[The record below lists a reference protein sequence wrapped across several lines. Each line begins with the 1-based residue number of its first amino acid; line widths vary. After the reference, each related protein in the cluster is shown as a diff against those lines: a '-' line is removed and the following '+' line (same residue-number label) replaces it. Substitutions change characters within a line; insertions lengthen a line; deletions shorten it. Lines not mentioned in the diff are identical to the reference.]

1 MESNHGGEVIMTR
14 SPVAI
19 LGVAFD
25 NLTMAEAL
33 TRIESMIASRRPHYV
48 VTANVDFIVQARTD
62 VELRRIFLDAHLV
75 LCDGTPVLWASRLLG
90 NPLPERVA
98 GADLVPLLIEAAA
111 KKKYRLFFLGA
122 TPAAAQAA
130 TARLQAQFPEV
141 IIAGSY
147 SPPFRKLLEMDHQ
160 EIKRR
165 IVESRPDVLLVAFGC
180 PKQEKWM
187 AMHYRELGVPV
198 AVGVGA
204 TIDFLAGQVRRA
216 PRWMQRTGLEWVF
229 RLAQE
234 PGRLFQRYAKDLRTF
249 GTDLWRQW
257 WLLGRARHRRP
268 TRGDEVPN
276 PERLN
281 PGPALAP
288 AQFVL
293 DLSTW
298 QAIDSAGIARLMRL
312 QQEITAA
319 GGDLCLVNPAPLVQR
334 VLRFMRLE
342 DFFIVAPDLTA
353 GRALLEERATAGEA
367 QVLARTNG
375 EAPNLAWR
383 GEITAATGDRVWEQT
398 KALLTGMAPER
409 GWHIDLSE
417 VRFIDST
424 GLGVMVRSKRLA
436 HERKR
441 ELRFTNL
448 QPAVRNVVQLAALE
462 AALLDQGAQGKRPR
476 AYRGRLQ

>member
-1 MESNHGGEVIMTR
+1 MTR

-62 VELRRIFLDAHLV
+62 VELRRIFLEAHLV

-98 GADLVPLLIEAAA
+98 GADLVPLLIKAAA

-122 TPAAAQAA
+122 TPASAQAA

-141 IIAGSY
+141 VIAGSY

-249 GTDLWRQW
+249 GTDLCRQW
-257 WLLGRARHRRP
+257 WLLGRTRHRRP
-268 TRGDEVPN
+268 DRSGELQN
-276 PERLN
+276 PERLS
-281 PGPALAP
+281 PGRAEPT

-319 GGDLCLVNPAPLVQR
+319 GGDLCLVNPTPLVRR

-342 DFFIVAPDLTA
+342 DFFMVAPDLTA

-367 QVLARTNG
+367 QVLARANG

-398 KALLTGMAPER
+398 KALLTGTAPER

-462 AALLDQGAQGKRPR
+462 AALLDQAAHGNRPR